1 MKKIFYILSAALS
14 IGCCSA
20 PVEQTAEIQV
30 IGHRGGRYEVDE
42 NTLSAFVESYN
53 NGVRAY
59 ETDLRLTADNELV
72 ITHDAS
78 LKRTFGVDVDT
89 EKLTRAEL
97 AQYKSLKGNPVLFV
111 DELAKFFSD
120 KEILYVEWE
129 MKSNNYT
136 PEQLK
141 LYCDKL
147 YNTVMPLKPE
157 GALYIFSSFDE
168 RAILTMLELHPDAEC
183 MYITA
188 KPVCDEVLAKLAE
201 LGVRRVG
208 CTIHATSRDAMKKA
222 HEAGIIVNLWPGKCV
237 EDFQLAY
244 ALGADIACSDV
255 PVAVLNFA
263 KENMKW
269 IKTSKD
275 LTLK

>member
-1 MKKIFYILSAALS
+1 MKKILYILSAALF

-20 PVEQTAEIQV
+20 PVEQTAEVQV

-42 NTLSAFVESYN
+42 NTLSAFVDSYN
-53 NGVRAY
+53 NGVNSY
-59 ETDLRLTADNELV
+59 ETDVRLTADNELV
-72 ITHDAS
+72 ISHDAS
-78 LKRTFGVDVDT
+78 LKRMFGVDVDV
-89 EKLTRAEL
+89 EKSTRAEL

-111 DELAKFFSD
+111 DELAQFYSQNA
-120 KEILYVEWE
+120 IRYVEWE
-129 MKSNNYT
+129 MKSHNYT

-141 LYCDKL
+141 LYCSKL

-168 RAILTMLELHPDAEC
+168 RAILTVKELFPEAEC

-188 KPVCDEVLAKLAE
+188 KPVCDEVIETVLR
-201 LGVRRVG
+201 LGIRRVG
-208 CTIHATSRDAMKKA
+208 ATIHETHREAMKKA
-222 HEAGIIVNLWPGKCV
+222 HEAGLIVNLWPGKCV

-244 ALGADIACSDV
+244 TLGADIACSDV

-269 IKTSKD
+269 INPNKD
-275 LTLK
+275 LK